1 MRTDDLV
8 WNWLTEQIGVVVQ
21 VGEES
26 FGCRSAVKVMWTT
39 QGLSLFP
46 PGSTEWTDPR
56 SVEPLE
62 AKK

>member
-8 WNWLTEQIGVVVQ
+8 WNWMTEQIGVVVQ
-21 VGEES
+21 VGEA
-26 FGCRSAVKVMWTT
+26 FPTAVKVMWTT

-56 SVEPLE
+56 SIELLE